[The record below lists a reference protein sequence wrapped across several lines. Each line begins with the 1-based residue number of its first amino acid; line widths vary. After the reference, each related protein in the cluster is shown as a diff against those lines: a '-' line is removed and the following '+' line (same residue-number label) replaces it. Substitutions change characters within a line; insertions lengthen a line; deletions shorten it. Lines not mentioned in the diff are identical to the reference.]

1 MSDYR
6 IPKMEA
12 SEDGS
17 SVSIDLTPMVH
28 DLTRQVVK
36 RVEEGAV
43 DEVVAFLAAN
53 GHLADVIRK
62 AKAEALTEAAESL
75 EPSEKDNPLLAALI
89 KINPTA
95 QMVFEYAREVLTV
108 RAQQLTEGS

>member
-1 MSDYR
+1 MSDYH

-36 RVEEGAV
+36 RVEEGAAA
-43 DEVVAFLAAN
+43 EVVAFLAAN
-53 GHLADVIRK
+53 GHLADEIRK
-62 AKAEALTEAAESL
+62 AKAEAWEEGAAEAWRESGTRTYGKSYEDLPDSRFIPLSL
-75 EPSEKDNPLLAALI
+75 RQRNP
-89 KINPTA
+89 
-95 QMVFEYAREVLTV
+95 Y
-108 RAQQLTEGS
+108 TEES